1 MVLERFICEAIL
13 DVRTFMEMGGSI
25 LWLILLV
32 AVMLFALIIER
43 FWFVKIT
50 CPCLMS
56 AWMEEWNRRED
67 KSSWFARQIR
77 QAMISRANILLY
89 RPIPFIR
96 TLTAISPL
104 LGLLG
109 TVIGMIE
116 VFDVVAGA
124 GTGNPRAVASGVS
137 QAMITTMAGMVVALA
152 GLFFGTWVRQYV
164 KIETERLSNG
174 LRED

>member
-1 MVLERFICEAIL
+1 MVCVVERGEGFEGDFGCFL
-13 DVRTFMEMGGSI
+13 GLGGF
-25 LWLILLV
+25 L
-32 AVMLFALIIER
+32 
-43 FWFVKIT
+43 
-50 CPCLMS
+50 CLARCLCS
-56 AWMEEWNRRED
+56 T
-67 KSSWFARQIR
+67 WFARQIR
-77 QAMISRANILLY
+77 QAMISRANIILY

-96 TLTAISPL
+96 TLTVISPL

-137 QAMITTMAGMVVALA
+137 RAMITTMAGMVVALA

>member
-13 DVRTFMEMGGSI
+13 DVRTFMKMGGPT

-32 AVMLFALIIER
+32 AVVLFALIIER
-43 FWFVKIT
+43 FWFIKIT

-77 QAMISRANILLY
+77 QAMISHANILLY

-164 KIETERLSNG
+164 KIETERLSNA

>member
-1 MVLERFICEAIL
+1 MVPERFICEAIL

-32 AVMLFALIIER
+32 AVALFALIIER
-43 FWFVKIT
+43 LWFVKIT

-56 AWMEEWNRRED
+56 TWIEEWNRRED
-67 KSSWFARQIR
+67 KSSRFARQIR
-77 QAMISRANILLY
+77 QAMISQANILLY

-96 TLTAISPL
+96 TLIVISPL

-174 LRED
+174 LREG

>member
-1 MVLERFICEAIL
+1 MALERFIGRSIL
-13 DVRTFMEMGGSI
+13 DVKMLMEMGGST

-32 AVMLFALIIER
+32 AVALFALIIER

-50 CPCLMS
+50 YPRLMS

-67 KSSWFARQIR
+67 KSSWFARRIR
-77 QAMISRANILLY
+77 QAMISEANILLY

-96 TLTAISPL
+96 TLTTISPL

-116 VFDVVAGA
+116 VFDIVAWA

-152 GLFFGTWVRQYV
+152 GLFFGTRVSQYV
-164 KIETERLSNG
+164 KIETERLSKG